1 MVRIAVTGGIACGK
15 SRMALY
21 MESCGISVC
30 EADEL
35 AHTALSPDTKVYAG
49 IIDAFGEGIL
59 DEAGQIDRRKLGEV
73 VFEDRGKLARLNA
86 LVHPYV
92 KEKISNWIADQERLG
107 QKMAVVIIPLLFEA
121 GMESGW
127 DAVICVGCHPDVQQ
141 KRLIGRG
148 LSIEECRQR
157 IAAQMPQSDKIK
169 NSDFVIWNDGSESLF
184 EQKIDDVLEMI
195 QEKVV

>member
-21 MESCGISVC
+21 MESRGISVC

-35 AHTALSPDTKVYAG
+35 AHMALSPYTKVYAD
-49 IIDAFGEGIL
+49 IIDAFGDGVL
-59 DEAGQIDRRKLGEV
+59 DEVGQIDRRKLGGI
-73 VFEDRGKLARLNA
+73 VFENRGKLELLNA

-92 KEKISNWIADQERLG
+92 KDRISNWIVEQDCLG
-107 QKMAVVIIPLLFEA
+107 RKLAVVIIPLLFEA

-127 DAVICVGCHPDVQQ
+127 DAVICIGSDPDVQQ
-141 KRLIGRG
+141 KRLIERG
-148 LSIEECRQR
+148 FSVEECRQR
-157 IAAQMPQSDKIK
+157 IAAQMPLDDKIK
-169 NSDFVIWNDGSESLF
+169 KSDFVIWNNGSESEF
-184 EQKIDDVLEMI
+184 ENKIDDVLEMI